1 MEKDVNNLYY
11 FYSGNAA
18 SFVGVTSFIIEYMDG
33 MKRTVIG
40 KELKKRVMYS
50 CNKNCEYERKE

>member
-1 MEKDVNNLYY
+1 MQLNYIYMEKDVKNLYY

-33 MKRTVIG
+33 MKRIATG
-40 KELKKRVMYS
+40 KEQIKRVMYS
-50 CNKNCEYERKE
+50 CN

>member
-1 MEKDVNNLYY
+1 MEKDVINLYY
-11 FYSGNAA
+11 FYSGNVA

-40 KELKKRVMYS
+40 KELKKRVM
-50 CNKNCEYERKE
+50 